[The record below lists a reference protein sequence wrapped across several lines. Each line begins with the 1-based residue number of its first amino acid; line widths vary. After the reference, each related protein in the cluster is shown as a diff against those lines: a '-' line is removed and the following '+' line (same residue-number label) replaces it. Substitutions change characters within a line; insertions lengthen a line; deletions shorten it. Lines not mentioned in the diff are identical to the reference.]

1 MRSRPWQLAFLNHAL
16 ALIKQPWNPCVFHR
30 VSCAQV
36 LVAYKISVHDPKFR
50 SPTSDNMEKCCWSA
64 SQEIESQEMRMCAF
78 SGQTCTGE
86 QKVTI
91 HYKKLLQDL
100 PRHQKSIA
108 TKCYAVLYVMS
119 TWATKRRKGG
129 NEERQNQWLN
139 GNPKE
144 IHPMKMKNPN
154 TEPDH
159 RINGDECEIW
169 KSLTTKDNS
178 TTNNNEPVSYNL
190 QVQERYIE
198 ETTKSK
204 LKTTNIQICT
214 AIQWATSQPP
224 THGIEHRP
232 QEDWHK
238 ITPRWR
244 SSTVPSTPNKTCTLA
259 LLFSANSSKSW

>member
-1 MRSRPWQLAFLNHAL
+1 
-16 ALIKQPWNPCVFHR
+16 
-30 VSCAQV
+30 
-36 LVAYKISVHDPKFR
+36 
-50 SPTSDNMEKCCWSA
+50 MEKCCWSA

-91 HYKKLLQDL
+91 HYKKLSQDL

-108 TKCYAVLYVMS
+108 TKCYAVLYLMS

-129 NEERQNQWLN
+129 KEERQNQWLN

-159 RINGDECEIW
+159 RVNGDECEIW

-190 QVQERYIE
+190 QVQD
-198 ETTKSK
+198 TSK
-204 LKTTNIQICT
+204 RQL
-214 AIQWATSQPP
+214 SQSWKRL
-224 THGIEHRP
+224 T
-232 QEDWHK
+232 
-238 ITPRWR
+238 
-244 SSTVPSTPNKTCTLA
+244 
-259 LLFSANSSKSW
+259 SKSVPPSNEQHLSHPPMALNTGLRKTGAK